1 MKQLRKSLSLL
12 CALTMAL
19 TFLSIPALAEETAFA
34 GGSGTADAP
43 WQIASVDQLAYLAA
57 TVNDG
62 SKSGYMG
69 AMGAYFVLTADLD
82 MTGVDWR
89 PIGNMNDMEN
99 RTTLFLGS
107 FDGQGHTVSN
117 LTYKN
122 DQFIVG
128 AGLFGISVGEI
139 KNVNIENAAVHCTN
153 AGSMAIG
160 SLVGYSIGNRIMI
173 SAMKI
178 QMKEFIASHITI
190 QLAYSLHRC
199 Y

>member
-1 MKQLRKSLSLL
+1 MKQLRKSLSLF
-12 CALTMAL
+12 CALAMAL
-19 TFLSIPALAEETAFA
+19 ACLSIPALAEETAFA
-34 GGSGTADAP
+34 GGSGTADDP

-69 AMGAYFVLTADLD
+69 AYFVLTADLD
-82 MTGVDWR
+82 MTGVDWT

-153 AGSMAIG
+153 AGAMVIG
-160 SLVGYSIGNRIMI
+160 SLVGYSIGNRIII

-178 QMKEFIASHITI
+178 QMKKFIASHITI